1 MKLDQ
6 FINAANYQI
15 SGGSE
20 HQWMCYPN
28 GQFLDIAD
36 GKGNDIGD
44 CVYDRVTHEVFEVTV
59 YNGTDAFLWI
69 EPAYRKDVDAEHATR
84 GINPD
89 VSWDDVKFIRIDSE
103 AAILL
108 LVAKYATGDSR
119 VVDAVE
125 ESGCGNCDHCTCDT
139 VADESVT
146 PISTL
151 NMAEYNVS
159 IDVRYTFLV
168 TADSM
173 ESATA
178 AAKEFTQ
185 DMKPANPTFDRN
197 VCWMDTYPVQE
208 SVSRQLVAEIVVE

>member
-1 MKLDQ
+1 MKLNQ

-15 SGGSE
+15 CGGSE
-20 HQWMCYPN
+20 HQWKCYPN

-36 GKGNDIGD
+36 SQGNDIGD
-44 CVYDRVTHEVFEVTV
+44 CVYDRVTHTVFEVTV

-69 EPAYRKDVDAEHATR
+69 DPAYRNDVDAEHTAR
-84 GINPD
+84 GVNPD
-89 VSWDDVKFIRIDSE
+89 VVWDDVKFVRIDSE

-108 LVAKYATGDSR
+108 LVKKYATGDSR

-125 ESGCGNCDHCTCDT
+125 QAGRGSCDHCTCDT

-146 PISTL
+146 PISKL
-151 NMAEYNVS
+151 NMAEYNVI
-159 IDVRYTFLV
+159 IDVRYTFSV

-173 ESATA
+173 ESATV

-185 DMKPANPTFDRN
+185 NMKPALPSNSN

-208 SVSRQLVAEIVVE
+208 SVSRQLVAEIVIE